1 MIRNNQSGYNRIG
14 GKMQEII
21 EFLQGIFLGKNSDK
35 MKIGLTQ
42 FKAET
47 VVEKPKKAAV
57 KSSGEIKLSDLMRG
71 SY

>member
-1 MIRNNQSGYNRIG
+1 
-14 GKMQEII
+14 MQEII

-47 VVEKPKKAAV
+47 VVEKPKKATV
-57 KSSGEIKLSDLMRG
+57 KSSGEIKLSDLMRR

>member
-1 MIRNNQSGYNRIG
+1 
-14 GKMQEII
+14 MQEII

-42 FKAET
+42 FKAEA
-47 VVEKPKKAAV
+47 VAEKPKKAAV
-57 KSSGEIKLSDLMRG
+57 KASSEIKLSDLMRR